1 MVTLKTKLVFGMLM
15 ASLSLVGLSSCS
27 SDDSRPTDPVT
38 NDDDNTGGDPVDDG
52 PSIIGFL
59 ACEGGQAG
67 VYPCSGM
74 NLMSQI
80 PIELFSATRGNDSWG
95 WVDPATG
102 REYALM
108 GLNNGTAFVDITSPS
123 NPLYLGKLPTAST
136 SSNWRDI
143 KVFNDHAFIVAEAS
157 GHGMQ
162 VFDLTKLR
170 DVSSPPEIFS
180 ADALLT
186 EFGSAHNIVI
196 NEDTGYAYAVG
207 ASDFEGGPLFINIQ
221 DPINPVVE
229 GGYAD
234 GNYTHDAQVVTYN
247 GPDTEHLGKEIF
259 IGSNEDEIVIVDI
272 TDKTNPIA
280 LSTIGYTNVGYT
292 HQGWFTEDQ
301 RHFLLGDELDEVQI
315 GTRSRT
321 IVFDFSDLDTPAVHT
336 TYLGPTFAIDH
347 NGYVLNNDFYLA
359 NYTAGIRQIDLSDIA
374 SASMTEL
381 AFFDTY
387 PDNDDASFN
396 GVWSVYPYLPSG
408 NIIVSDISGGLF
420 IVARQ

>member
-1 MVTLKTKLVFGMLM
+1 MVTLKTKLVFGGFMAMVLCCLM
-15 ASLSLVGLSSCS
+15 YSCA
-27 SDDSRPTDPVT
+27 SDDGGLPDPVT
-38 NDDDNTGGDPVDDG
+38 TENDTNDDPVDDG

-59 ACEGGQAG
+59 ACDGGQAG
-67 VYPCSGM
+67 SYPCNGID
-74 NLMSQI
+74 LMSQI
-80 PIELFSATRGNDSWG
+80 PLEIFTALRGNDSWG
-95 WVDPATG
+95 WVDSTTG

-123 NPLYLGKLPTAST
+123 NPVYLGKLPSATS

-143 KVFNDHAFIVAEAS
+143 KTYNNHAFIVAEAE

-162 VFDLTKLR
+162 VFDLTRLR
-170 DVSSPPEIFS
+170 DVTTAPETFT
-180 ADALLT
+180 ADAILG

-196 NEDTGYAYAVG
+196 NEDSGYAYIVG
-207 ASDFEGGPLFINIQ
+207 ASSFEGGPLFVNIQ

-259 IGSNEDEIVIVDI
+259 IGSNEDQIVIVDI
-272 TDKTNPIA
+272 SDKANPIA
-280 LSTIGYTNVGYT
+280 LASSEYSNVGYT

-301 RHFLLGDELDEVQI
+301 RYFLLGDELDEIQI
-315 GTRSRT
+315 GNRSRT
-321 IVFDFSDLDTPAVHT
+321 IVFDFSDLDAPVVHT

-347 NGYVLNNDFYLA
+347 NGYVQNNDFYLA
-359 NYTAGIRQIDLSDIA
+359 NYTAGMRLIDISDIA
-374 SASMTEL
+374 ATNLTEV

-387 PDNDDASFN
+387 PDNDDTSFN

-408 NIIVSDISGGLF
+408 NVIVSDITGGLF